1 MKSLSDIWHSE
12 DIPLVFRG
20 PKKLAISLLPNAS
33 QLSASTSPQILV
45 STGAETDSTLLP
57 LRNFVH
63 EVLKRSRTSGSILQ
77 TALCYL
83 EAVRPK
89 IPDILRDEKM
99 GIRSH
104 FMPESALQP
113 ATEAEMQIDSDQSNP
128 DERPLMISSE
138 VTLNLDQA
146 ANVQEIVQP
155 ATSTSLSVNSLPSP
169 LLCPRRTFL
178 AALILASK
186 FSQDK
191 CYSNRAWAKLSGL
204 PPREIGRCE
213 RALGQALDWR
223 LWVGKKSSSLGSPDV
238 VAPTSGSVSTALLSS
253 RSVVRSQSESCV
265 VTLPSARVPFLSP
278 SEPGPSRPL
287 NDADCNSSQ
296 NRGLRRCATTP
307 SESFAPSNHLHPSS
321 RSSQSIGRTL
331 LYQVTVVFLLI
342 SDRCL
347 ISIL

>member
-1 MKSLSDIWHSE
+1 
-12 DIPLVFRG
+12 VFCG
-20 PKKLAISLLPNAS
+20 PKKEAISSLPIAS
-33 QLSASTSPQILV
+33 QLSAPTLTRSQQMLV
-45 STGAETDSTLLP
+45 STGVGTDSMLLP
-57 LRNFVH
+57 LKNFVH

-83 EAVRPK
+83 EAVRPN

-104 FMPESALQP
+104 FMPETAIQP
-113 ATEAEMQIDSDQSNP
+113 ATEAEMQIDSDQ
-128 DERPLMISSE
+128 ERPLQTSE
-138 VTLNLDQA
+138 VTLNFD
-146 ANVQEIVQP
+146 QP
-155 ATSTSLSVNSLPSP
+155 ADVQKIAVNASNVTVEPAAFTPSVNHLPSP

-213 RALGQALDWR
+213 RALGIALDWR
-223 LWVGKKSSSLGSPDV
+223 LWVGKKSLTLGSADV
-238 VAPTSGSVSTALLSS
+238 VTPASGSVTTA

-265 VTLPSARVPFLSP
+265 VTPPSARVSFLCP
-278 SEPGPSRPL
+278 SEPGPSRQY
-287 NDADCNSSQ
+287 DHSSQ
-296 NRGLRRCATTP
+296 QHKGLRRCATAP

-321 RSSQSIGRTL
+321 GSSQSIGRTPL
-331 LYQVTVVFLLI
+331 CQVTVIFYSSTLKFLNFDPVDFLV
-342 SDRCL
+342 
-347 ISIL
+347 